1 MMTRC
6 LLLTLLLWTAALS
19 VSLATPNPEQVDRS
33 IVWVVAPIDAKSI
46 QTGTGFVIN
55 RDGYVITNDHVI
67 RGGGEVFVLYK
78 ANKKNH
84 KRAARVIWQSQGY
97 DLAILKA
104 DDLDIPPLAVNLNKP
119 RKTSKVS
126 AAGFPG
132 AAQDYDHGIMDN
144 ILEST
149 WTQGIVSRTLDSSW
163 VKGGPEFTII
173 QHSADINGGN
183 SGGPLLDDC
192 GRVIGVNTRASV
204 TTLDVV
210 SAGGTKP
217 VAVGKTPRG
226 IFYASHASAFA
237 AALKKYNIGY
247 QSGSGTCGMSSFD
260 MANEDDWNMDNVPN
274 INGLQPRSDAEEGMA
289 TEADPGWSN
298 TGW

>member
-1 MMTRC
+1 MFIRRFFLTA
-6 LLLTLLLWTAALS
+6 LLCASTLPVAL
-19 VSLATPNPEQVDRS
+19 AGPNPEQVDRS
-33 IVWVVAPIDAKSI
+33 IVWVVAPIDAKSM
-46 QTGTGFVIN
+46 QTGTGFAIN
-55 RDGYVITNDHVI
+55 HDGYVITNDHVV
-67 RGGGEVFVLYK
+67 RGSKELFVLYK
-78 ANKKNH
+78 ANEKNN
-84 KRAARVIWQSQGY
+84 KRPAQVVWQSQGY

-104 DDLDIPPLAVNLNKP
+104 EGLGIPPLAINLKKP

-132 AAQDYDHGIMDN
+132 AARDYDHGVMDN
-144 ILEST
+144 LLEST

-163 VKGGPEFTII
+163 VKNGPEFTII

-204 TTLDVV
+204 AKLEVV

-226 IFYASHASAFA
+226 IFYASHSSAFA
-237 AALKKYNIGY
+237 AALEKHSIRYH
-247 QSGSGTCGMSSFD
+247 SGSGTCATSSFD
-260 MANEDDWNMDNVPN
+260 MASDDDWDMNNVPN
-274 INGLQPRSDAEEGMA
+274 VNGLQPRSSGDEGMA